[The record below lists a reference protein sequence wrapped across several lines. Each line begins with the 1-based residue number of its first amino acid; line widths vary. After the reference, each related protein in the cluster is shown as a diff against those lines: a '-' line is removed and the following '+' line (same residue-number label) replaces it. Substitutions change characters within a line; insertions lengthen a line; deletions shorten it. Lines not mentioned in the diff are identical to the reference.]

1 MTRQHSGYTQ
11 LKDDCN
17 SSVRSDSSST
27 TTNSTPQLIA
37 KPKITVQLR
46 NIAATPLVTSPT
58 RANVL
63 ESLVPLSVSDVMP
76 RIIIPPKDPSHTSPK
91 ASPTTEAKKEGEVEG
106 EQQQQ
111 KAKN

>member
-11 LKDDCN
+11 LTDDC
-17 SSVRSDSSST
+17 SSSIHSDSSST
-27 TTNSTPQLIA
+27 TTNSTSQLVT

-46 NIAATPLVTSPT
+46 NIAVTPLVTSPT

-63 ESLVPLSVSDVMP
+63 ESLAPLSVSNVMP
-76 RIIIPPKDPSHTSPK
+76 RIIIPPKDPSPTSPK
-91 ASPTTEAKKEGEVEG
+91 ASPTTEAKEQDEVED